1 MSLLDAVREVGPIPP
16 SGKGSAEQK
25 ARKRYSEVLS
35 KKLAQEVAHGLREIG
50 FHGVKPLRGGPGEK
64 AFQGG
69 LGPKRVDVSYSDEQ
83 HGLKLAVSVKTITT
97 EPYGKN
103 LKNRFYDLCPEGITL
118 HLRFPYS
125 VVCGLFCLPNAAN
138 EDVTANR
145 KVSTFERAKKLFS
158 TISGRQEYTDPGEKF
173 ENVTMMLFQPV
184 TIDSSVEPW
193 IRLIDSTTNKEMTE
207 PQYFDMLRQ
216 IYNRRNPHAA
226 IGDDII
232 EIEGEDEDEED
243 GD

>member
-1 MSLLDAVREVGPIPP
+1 MSLLDAVIATEVIPP
-16 SGKGSAEQK
+16 SGQGKAEQK
-25 ARKRYSEVLS
+25 ARRRYSEVLS
-35 KKLAQEVAHGLREIG
+35 KNLAQEVAHGLREIG
-50 FHGVKPLRGGPGEK
+50 FTGVKPLRGGPGEK

-69 LGPKRVDVSYSDEQ
+69 LGPKRVDVSFADER
-83 HGLKLAVSVKTITT
+83 HGLLLAVSVKTITT

-138 EDVTANR
+138 EDVSPAR
-145 KVSTFERAKKLFS
+145 KVSTFERARKLLS

-184 TIDSSVEPW
+184 TEDPSQPPW
-193 IRLIDSTTNKEMTE
+193 LKLIDSLTNKEMSE
-207 PQYFDMLRQ
+207 AEYFEMIRQ
-216 IYNRRNPHAA
+216 IYNRRNPHFA

-232 EIEGEDEDEED
+232 EFD
-243 GD
+243 GDDEGTG

>member
-1 MSLLDAVREVGPIPP
+1 MSLLDAVIATGVIPP
-16 SGKGSAEQK
+16 SGQGKAEQK

-35 KKLAQEVAHGLREIG
+35 KNLAQELAQALRDIG
-50 FHGVKPLRGGPGEK
+50 FAGVKPLRGGPGEK

-69 LGPKRVDVSYSDEQ
+69 LGPKRVDVSFADER
-83 HGLKLAVSVKTITT
+83 HGLLLAISVKTITT

-125 VVCGLFCLPNAAN
+125 VICGLFCLPNAAN
-138 EDVTANR
+138 EDVTPVR
-145 KVSTFERAKKLFS
+145 KISTFERARKLLS
-158 TISGRQEYTDPGEKF
+158 TISGRREYTDPGEKF

-184 TIDSSVEPW
+184 TADPSQQAW
-193 IRLIDSTTNKEMTE
+193 IKLIDSLSGRELSEPEYFEMI
-207 PQYFDMLRQ
+207 RQ
-216 IYNRRNPHAA
+216 LYNRRNPHAA

-232 EIEGEDEDEED
+232 EIEDEDD
-243 GD
+243 